1 MGESGCDFVAKG
13 ATADEAV
20 GKMMAHAIQAHP
32 DKVKEMSAK
41 MSKEEMVAMMQKAV
55 KEVV

>member
-20 GKMMAHAIQAHP
+20 GKMMAHAMQVHA
-32 DKVKEMSAK
+32 DKIKEMSTR
-41 MSKEEMVAMMQKAV
+41 MSKEEMVAMMKKAV
-55 KEVV
+55 KQAA